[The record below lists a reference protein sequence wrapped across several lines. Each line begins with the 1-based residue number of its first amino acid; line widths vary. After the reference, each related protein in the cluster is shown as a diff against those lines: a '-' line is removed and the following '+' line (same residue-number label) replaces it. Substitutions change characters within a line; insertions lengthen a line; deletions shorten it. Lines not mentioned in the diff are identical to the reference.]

1 MFYWLLYPLFNMILG
16 TISKEIVPTRLSSL
30 QMPAARLGVPRATL
44 NLTYDL
50 LAINLGFPNT
60 PKFGNLLE
68 RFRTLWK
75 CYTYSYSF
83 IAKGY
88 KLELKKDAYGKVWE
102 GFKHK
107 ASMMYYPQ
115 WHWSMALHRVLPTRE
130 AHWSLYVQSFYC
142 GFIM

>member
-1 MFYWLLYPLFNMILG
+1 MYPLFNMILG

-68 RFRTLWK
+68 RFRTL
-75 CYTYSYSF
+75 
-83 IAKGY
+83 
-88 KLELKKDAYGKVWE
+88 
-102 GFKHK
+102 
-107 ASMMYYPQ
+107 
-115 WHWSMALHRVLPTRE
+115 
-130 AHWSLYVQSFYC
+130 
-142 GFIM
+142 